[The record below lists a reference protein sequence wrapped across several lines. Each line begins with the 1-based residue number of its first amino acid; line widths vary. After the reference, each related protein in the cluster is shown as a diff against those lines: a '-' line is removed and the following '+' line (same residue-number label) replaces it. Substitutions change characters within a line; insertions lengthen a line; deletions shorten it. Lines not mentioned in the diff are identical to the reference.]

1 MKNGKFSKL
10 IISFVIVLNIIFTI
24 SVIVVFVKTSQEPTT
39 LTVSWFSFTTVE
51 LWNLAKIKQEKEK
64 NKREDIHD

>member
-24 SVIVVFVKTSQEPTT
+24 SVIVVFIKTSQEPTT